1 MISYTVYDPDGRFW
15 ATYTESSGERNN
27 VPEGYSYVDGI
38 QDQYTRLETL
48 GAWSAVTP
56 FSQAE
61 IDEIESEQTLVDRRE
76 ERRRKFANTIDKMNP
91 IWFEELSS
99 TDQDDLREWRQTWLD
114 YPATGIK
121 PDDLDIFN
129 R

>member
-27 VPEGYSYVDGI
+27 VPDGYSYVDGI
-38 QDQYTRLETL
+38 QDQYTRLVT
-48 GAWSAVTP
+48 GFGISAVTP

-76 ERRRKFANTIDKMNP
+76 ERRRKFANTLDKMNP

-99 TDQDDLREWRQTWLD
+99 TEQDDLREWRQTWLD
-114 YPATGIK
+114 YPSTGVK
-121 PDDLDIFN
+121 PDALSIFD
-129 R
+129 

>member
-1 MISYTVYDPDGRFW
+1 MIEYTVYDPDGRFY
-15 ATYTESSGERNN
+15 ATFTESDDVPNN

-48 GAWSAVTP
+48 GAWSEVTP

-61 IDEIESEQTLVDRRE
+61 IDEIESDNTLVDRRE

-99 TDQDDLREWRQTWLD
+99 TEQDDLIEWRQTWLD
-114 YPATGIK
+114 YPSTGVK
-121 PDDLDIFN
+121 PNALSIFD
-129 R
+129 